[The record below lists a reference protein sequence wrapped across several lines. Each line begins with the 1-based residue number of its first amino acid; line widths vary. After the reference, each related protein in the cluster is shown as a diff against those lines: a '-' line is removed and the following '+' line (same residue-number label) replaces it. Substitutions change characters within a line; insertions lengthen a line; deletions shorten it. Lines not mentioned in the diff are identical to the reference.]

1 MADRPLRVTHLL
13 KGLGPGGAE
22 RLVVTQAT
30 LPPPP
35 PITHDVVYL
44 LAHKN
49 HLVGE
54 LDAAGV
60 RATCLR
66 AGRTIAPGWLREL
79 RSKLIAEPVDILHVH
94 SPALAVAARLMLPTV
109 PRRLR
114 PTLVDTE
121 HNRWPRHHRLT
132 RLANRATI
140 RFNNAT
146 IAVSDEVKSTIR
158 GIRPEQVHTIVHG
171 IDLDSVRSSADRESA
186 RAELG
191 VSPRDVLIVCV
202 ANLRREKALDVLIK
216 AARQAHDTEPSLRF
230 ALVGQG
236 PLADEISRAVAESD
250 LGDAFR
256 ILGYRSDATRI
267 ISGAD
272 IFTLSSRHEGLPV
285 TIMEALALGVPI
297 VATGAGGTSEA
308 VGNAGVIVDVDD
320 IDALADSWVDLAR
333 DADRRRALSLL
344 ASHEAERFSIRRA
357 AEEIHR
363 IYTAAVAS
371 NGDRPSNHS

>member
-1 MADRPLRVTHLL
+1 MADQPLRVTHLL

-22 RLVVTQAT
+22 RLVVTQTT

-35 PITHDVVYL
+35 PVTHDVVYL

-60 RATCLR
+60 VSTCLR
-66 AGRTIAPGWLREL
+66 ARRTMAPGWLRAL

-94 SPALAVAARLMLPTV
+94 SPALAVGARLVLPTIA
-109 PRRLR
+109 RRLR
-114 PTLVDTE
+114 PALVDTE

-140 RFNNAT
+140 RFNKAT
-146 IAVSDEVKSTIR
+146 IAVSEEVRSTIR
-158 GIRPEQVHTIVHG
+158 GIRPQRVRVIVHG
-171 IDLDSVRSSADRESA
+171 IDLDAVRMSADREST

-191 VSPRDVLIVCV
+191 ISAGDVLIVCV
-202 ANLRREKALDVLIK
+202 ANLRREKALDVLVE
-216 AARQAHDTEPSLRF
+216 AARRAHHTEPSLRF

-236 PLADEISRAVAESD
+236 PLAGEIDRAVSESD

-285 TIMEALALGVPI
+285 SIMEALALGVPI
-297 VATGAGGTSEA
+297 VATGAGGTPEA
-308 VGNAGVIVDVDD
+308 VGSAGVIVAVDD
-320 IDALADSWVDLAR
+320 IDALAASWVSLAR
-333 DADRRRALSLL
+333 EPDRRRELSML
-344 ASHEAERFSIRRA
+344 AAHEAERFSVRRSVDEIYRIYRA
-357 AEEIHR
+357 AAPSSR
-363 IYTAAVAS
+363 
-371 NGDRPSNHS
+371 DRPSNQS